1 MRAARGA
8 SYCRCERIVTL
19 VSQAER
25 RVMGRKLFRLRLLVV
40 AVAIAAIGAPA
51 GHAASR
57 IGEPVSALTPLEC
70 AVLPDVQRM
79 QISACSPGTPGVGV
93 STAGTTFTQ
102 AQPGRP
108 LASEPTAHR
117 AESRTQCPECVGLP
131 DPKKPEPPASLSS
144 PGTTGCSTA
153 GARPV
158 TTKARL
164 ASERT
169 AHGAESRTQCPECV
183 GLPKRDLDRPEDPKL
198 HLRSDARTK

>member
-19 VSQAER
+19 VPQAER

-40 AVAIAAIGAPA
+40 ALVIAAIAAPA
-51 GHAASR
+51 GHAAST
-57 IGEPVSALTPLEC
+57 IGKPVSSALPTADETGQALTPLEC

-79 QISACSPGTPGVGV
+79 QIRACFPGTPGVGV
-93 STAGTTFTQ
+93 STAETTITQ
-102 AQPGRP
+102 ARPGRP
-108 LASEPTAHR
+108 LASERTAHS

-131 DPKKPEPPASLSS
+131 GPKKREPPASLSS
-144 PGTTGCSTA
+144 PVTTGWSAA

-158 TTKARL
+158 TTEARL

-169 AHGAESRTQCPECV
+169 ADSAESRTQCPECV
-183 GLPKRDLDRPEDPKL
+183 GL
-198 HLRSDARTK
+198 RSVDE